1 VTLGL
6 AVGAAL
12 LAAWLDARLGDARP
26 QAVKQIFLHAALSVV
41 ALMGSV
47 GLLSLVYG
55 IPQATFMVVVL
66 TVFLPALV
74 YTLLAG
80 FWMVRALTG
89 STDLVGR

>member
-1 VTLGL
+1 MTLGL

-12 LAAWLDARLGDARP
+12 LAAWLDVRLGEARP
-26 QAVKQIFLHAALSVV
+26 QTAKQIFVHAALSVV

-74 YTLLAG
+74 YAMLAG
-80 FWMVRALTG
+80 FWMLRALTS

>member
-1 VTLGL
+1 MTLGL
-6 AVGAAL
+6 TIGAAL

-26 QAVKQIFLHAALSVV
+26 QTAKRALVHAALSVV
-41 ALMGSV
+41 ALMSSV

-55 IPQATFMVVVL
+55 IPQGTFMVVVL

-80 FWMVRALTG
+80 FWMLRALTG
-89 STDLVGR
+89 STGLVGR